1 MSNRIETTPTQQF
14 KQVDVKE
21 GNQDN
26 AKRPVQKGDIR
37 RMQALLDTT
46 NSYKT
51 QIQEE
56 TQQTPYT
63 LFSQVQQRLHSEY
76 QPKQIQGTNVA
87 HISAFAEQVA
97 QKIQQHLPQLQ
108 GQQEFSFTLP
118 PELLDGSQILMKK
131 DSAGNLAIQFLA
143 GSQAASQQ
151 LQAEL
156 PGLRQ
161 TLEKRLGQKKVNLV
175 VNANSDFK
183 HYKEVLNPLM
193 QSEYRE
199 KDA

>member
-1 MSNRIETTPTQQF
+1 
-14 KQVDVKE
+14 
-21 GNQDN
+21 
-26 AKRPVQKGDIR
+26 
-37 RMQALLDTT
+37 
-46 NSYKT
+46 
-51 QIQEE
+51 
-56 TQQTPYT
+56 
-63 LFSQVQQRLHSEY
+63 FSQVQQRLHSEY

-143 GSQAASQQ
+143 SSQAASQQ

-175 VNANSDFK
+175 VNANSDIK
-183 HYKEVLNPLM
+183 HCKEDLNTLT

>member
-1 MSNRIETTPTQQF
+1 
-14 KQVDVKE
+14 
-21 GNQDN
+21 
-26 AKRPVQKGDIR
+26 
-37 RMQALLDTT
+37 MQALLDTT
-46 NSYKT
+46 ISYKT

-143 GSQAASQQ
+143 SSQAASQQ

-175 VNANSDFK
+175 VNANSDIK
-183 HYKEVLNPLM
+183 HYKEDLSTLT

>member
-1 MSNRIETTPTQQF
+1 MSNRIETTPTQQV

-21 GNQDN
+21 GHQDN
-26 AKRPVQKGDIR
+26 TKRPAQKGDIR

-46 NSYKT
+46 NSYKA
-51 QIQEE
+51 QGQEE
-56 TQQTPYT
+56 TQQTPYA

-76 QPKQIQGTNVA
+76 QPTQTQGTNVA

-131 DSAGNLAIQFLA
+131 DPAGNLAIQFLA

-161 TLEKRLGQKKVNLV
+161 ALEKRLGQKKVNLV
-175 VNANSDFK
+175 VNADNDIK
-183 HYKEVLNPLM
+183 HHRDDVTPLT